1 MHPLSPD
8 LTPLTMDELNEKYNS
23 LVKRMMQVQR
33 MGNASLM
40 NQISM
45 LIEDYKQE
53 ISKRQQKMFDDANKN
68 ANFKN
73 IIDIN

>member
-1 MHPLSPD
+1 MHPLAPD
-8 LTPLTMDELNEKYNS
+8 LTPLTMDELNEKYNN
-23 LVKRMMQVQR
+23 LVKRMLQVQR
-33 MGNASLM
+33 TGNASLM

-45 LIEDYKQE
+45 LLEDYKQE
-53 ISKRQQKMFDDANKN
+53 MSKRQQKMFDDANKN